1 MKRILITGSSG
12 FLGQHLVKFLQ
23 KKKYKLTLINS
34 KNCDLTD
41 YKNLKKFSK
50 IKFDI
55 IFHLA
60 AWTQAGDFCLKYP
73 GNQWLINQ
81 QINTNIL
88 KFWQNFQNKSKMIII
103 GTSCSYS
110 ENLPL
115 TEENYMKGEP
125 IQSLYTYGMTKRML
139 FQGARAL
146 NKQFGMKYLCLVPS
160 TLYGPEYHLDGRQ
173 MHFIF
178 DLIRKIILGK
188 YKNKKVIL
196 WGNGSQKREVI
207 HVDDFIEI
215 MWNLNKYYS
224 NEIFNIGGGREYSI
238 KYFAKKISKLVGFD
252 EKKIIYDT
260 SKYVG
265 AKSKN
270 LSINKLK
277 KSKVNFKLT
286 KIDEGI
292 NQVIKWYKKTLK

>member
-1 MKRILITGSSG
+1 
-12 FLGQHLVKFLQ
+12 
-23 KKKYKLTLINS
+23 
-34 KNCDLTD
+34 
-41 YKNLKKFSK
+41 
-50 IKFDI
+50 
-55 IFHLA
+55 
-60 AWTQAGDFCLKYP
+60 
-73 GNQWLINQ
+73 
-81 QINTNIL
+81 
-88 KFWQNFQNKSKMIII
+88 
-103 GTSCSYS
+103 
-110 ENLPL
+110 
-115 TEENYMKGEP
+115 
-125 IQSLYTYGMTKRML
+125 
-139 FQGARAL
+139 
-146 NKQFGMKYLCLVPS
+146 
-160 TLYGPEYHLDGRQ
+160 
-173 MHFIF
+173 
-178 DLIRKIILGK
+178 
-188 YKNKKVIL
+188 
-196 WGNGSQKREVI
+196 
-207 HVDDFIEI
+207 

>member
-1 MKRILITGSSG
+1 MKKILITGSSG
-12 FLGQHLVKFLQ
+12 FLGNHLTKFLE
-23 KKKYKLTLINS
+23 KKKYKLILINS
-34 KNCDLTD
+34 KNCDLTN
-41 YKNLKKFSK
+41 YKNLIKFSK
-50 IKFDI
+50 IKFDL

-73 GNQWLINQ
+73 GKQWLINQ

-88 KFWQNFQNKSKMIII
+88 KFWYEFQNKAKMIII

-110 ENLPL
+110 DNLPL

-139 FQGARAL
+139 YQGVRAL

-160 TLYGPEYHLDGRQ
+160 TLYGPKYHLDGRQ

-178 DLIRKIILGK
+178 DLIRKIIEGK
-188 YKNKKVIL
+188 YKNKKVTL
-196 WGNGSQKREVI
+196 WGNGNQKRELI
-207 HVDDFIEI
+207 HVLDFIKI
-215 MWNLNKYYS
+215 MWSLNKYYS

-238 KYFAKKISKLVGFD
+238 KYFAKKISKIVGFN
-252 EKKIIYDT
+252 EKKIVYDT

-270 LSINKLK
+270 LNIDKLR
-277 KSKVNFKLT
+277 KSKVNFNLKDL
-286 KIDEGI
+286 DDGI
-292 NQVIKWYKKTLK
+292 FQVVEWYKKNL